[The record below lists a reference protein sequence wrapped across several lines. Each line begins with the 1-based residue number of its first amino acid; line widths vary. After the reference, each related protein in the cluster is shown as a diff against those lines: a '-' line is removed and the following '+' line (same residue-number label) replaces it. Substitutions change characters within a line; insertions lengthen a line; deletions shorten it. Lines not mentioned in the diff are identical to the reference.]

1 MPAALQRLTGSS
13 APVFDLYRGLRVRV
27 IEGSGGSQRRRREKW
42 GTFPLGVPTTLFLPA
57 PAPAAPTI
65 RSSRGWVFLGAVFSR
80 PAASLRSPLLRPCGS
95 RRLGLP
101 APRNPGP
108 ASAPPQPRC
117 CCPEEA
123 LPWPGEEMSF
133 FTASAGPQE
142 ALWRAVEAGAGLRA
156 EAQSPL
162 GAVGVRGAGL
172 GAAQHPRAFGGARK
186 TPRAGCKTAAAGQE
200 RRGKGG
206 KALEGGQRGLARAQR
221 RAKPSRAGPCR
232 GQRPSAGSRRAPASV
247 PAPPPSRWLSAVHS
261 SLGNTLNEP
270 QMAGKRSKKPPGE
283 GAGAARGVR
292 PAAPKNRPGSQH
304 RPGVRG
310 SSRAH
315 PKTSGPFYVPR
326 RLQKRQEK
334 IRPRLLFALGL
345 SGRFL
350 GPARRG
356 WAESGRIAPLRTPRG
371 APGTIQGAKSW
382 WEKIKSNQSNP
393 RQNPDH
399 LLEVSSGRLRES
411 RGRGG
416 FLAATCPNIEGQNP
430 KLPTGLCEAWTAASP
445 PCSTS
450 FTDCTHDG

>member
-1 MPAALQRLTGSS
+1 MGGIPPWGAYHSVPPGPGPRRPHDPLLLGLGFPRGCIFQARRLPPVS
-13 APVFDLYRGLRVRV
+13 APPPMRKSEAGAPRAPQPRPGL
-27 IEGSGGSQRRRREKW
+27 G
-42 GTFPLGVPTTLFLPA
+42 P
-57 PAPAAPTI
+57 PAAPLLLPGGGFALA
-65 RSSRGWVFLGAVFSR
+65 RRGDVV
-80 PAASLRSPLLRPCGS
+80 
-95 RRLGLP
+95 
-101 APRNPGP
+101 
-108 ASAPPQPRC
+108 
-117 CCPEEA
+117 
-123 LPWPGEEMSF
+123 
-133 FTASAGPQE
+133 FTASAGPRE

-162 GAVGVRGAGL
+162 GEAVGVRGAGL
-172 GAAQHPRAFGGARK
+172 GAAHQPRAFGGARK

-261 SLGNTLNEP
+261 SLGKTLNEP